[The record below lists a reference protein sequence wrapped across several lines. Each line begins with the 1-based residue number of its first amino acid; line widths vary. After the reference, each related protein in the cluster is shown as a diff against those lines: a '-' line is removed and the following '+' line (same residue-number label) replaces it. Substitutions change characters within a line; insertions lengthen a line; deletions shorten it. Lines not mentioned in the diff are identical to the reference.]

1 MGRLLNRRKIMGILN
16 WFGSSDDSNII
27 VKSTRSKG
35 NGRPIV
41 DITVGDIRKG
51 IATDENGYR
60 NEVVIFLRKNKKDR

>member
-1 MGRLLNRRKIMGILN
+1 MGIFDWLG
-16 WFGSSDDSNII
+16 GSEDDSNII

-35 NGRPIV
+35 DGRPII

-60 NEVVIFLRKNKKDR
+60 NEVVLFLRKNKKDR

>member
-1 MGRLLNRRKIMGILN
+1 MGIFD
-16 WFGSSDDSNII
+16 WFNSTDDNSDNNII

-35 NGRPIV
+35 DGRPMI

-60 NEVVIFLRKNKKDR
+60 NEVVLFLRKNKRDR

>member
-1 MGRLLNRRKIMGILN
+1 MGIFDWLG
-16 WFGSSDDSNII
+16 GSEDDSNII

-35 NGRPIV
+35 DERPII

-60 NEVVIFLRKNKKDR
+60 NEVVLFLRKNKKDR

>member
-1 MGRLLNRRKIMGILN
+1 MGIFDWLG
-16 WFGSSDDSNII
+16 GSEDDSNII

-51 IATDENGYR
+51 ITTDENGYR

>member
-1 MGRLLNRRKIMGILN
+1 MGIFDWLG
-16 WFGSSDDSNII
+16 GSEDDSDII

-35 NGRPIV
+35 DGRPII

-60 NEVVIFLRKNKKDR
+60 NEVVLFLRKNKKDR

>member
-1 MGRLLNRRKIMGILN
+1 MGLLY
-16 WFGSSDDSNII
+16 WFNSSDDSNIV

-35 NGRPIV
+35 DGRPII

-60 NEVVIFLRKNKKDR
+60 NEVVLFLRKNKKDR

>member
-1 MGRLLNRRKIMGILN
+1 MGIFDWLG
-16 WFGSSDDSNII
+16 GSEDDSNII

-41 DITVGDIRKG
+41 DITVGDIREG

>member
-1 MGRLLNRRKIMGILN
+1 MGILN

-51 IATDENGYR
+51 ITTDENGYR
-60 NEVVIFLRKNKKDR
+60 KEVVIFLRKNKKDR

>member
-1 MGRLLNRRKIMGILN
+1 MGIFD
-16 WFGSSDDSNII
+16 WFSATDDNSDNNIV

-35 NGRPIV
+35 SGRPII

-60 NEVVIFLRKNKKDR
+60 NEVVLFLRKNKKDR

>member
-1 MGRLLNRRKIMGILN
+1 MGIFD
-16 WFGSSDDSNII
+16 WFNSTDDNSDNNII

-35 NGRPIV
+35 DGRPMI

-60 NEVVIFLRKNKKDR
+60 NEVDLFLRKNKRDR

>member
-1 MGRLLNRRKIMGILN
+1 MGILN

-51 IATDENGYR
+51 ITTDENGYR

>member
-1 MGRLLNRRKIMGILN
+1 MGIFDWLG
-16 WFGSSDDSNII
+16 GSEDDSHII

-35 NGRPIV
+35 DGRPII

-60 NEVVIFLRKNKKDR
+60 NEVVLFLRKNKKDR

>member
-1 MGRLLNRRKIMGILN
+1 MGILN

>member
-1 MGRLLNRRKIMGILN
+1 MGIFD
-16 WFGSSDDSNII
+16 WFNSTDDNADNNII

-35 NGRPIV
+35 NGRPMI

-60 NEVVIFLRKNKKDR
+60 NEVVLFLRKNKRDR

>member
-1 MGRLLNRRKIMGILN
+1 MGLLD
-16 WFGSSDDSNII
+16 WFGSSDDSNIV

-35 NGRPIV
+35 DGRPMI

-60 NEVVIFLRKNKKDR
+60 NEVVLFLRKNKKDR

>member
-1 MGRLLNRRKIMGILN
+1 MGLLD
-16 WFGSSDDSNII
+16 WFNSSDDSNIV

-35 NGRPIV
+35 EGRPII

-60 NEVVIFLRKNKKDR
+60 NEVVLFLRKNKKDR